1 MSNRVFVTG
10 IGIVSAIG
18 NNVEETLN
26 SIYSLKSGIGEIT
39 HLNTFHKGKLPAA
52 EVKYSDN
59 ELLEMVRLS
68 KFQKPGKSIQF
79 TRTALLGML
88 AAKEALASSKIDP
101 NKTGDMPTG
110 LISANSVGGM
120 DKSEIFYS
128 AFAKA
133 SADESEFLTAHPP
146 APSQREGEGKEPERE
161 FKKERLKDIIT
172 HECADSTEKIA
183 GYLNIKD
190 YITTISTACSSS
202 ANSIM
207 FGARLIKNN
216 FLDRAIVGGTDSLTK
231 FTLNGFNTLMI
242 IDKDKCKPFDENRN
256 GLTLGE
262 GAGFLVLESE
272 KAVALGNKEVLCEL
286 KGWGNTCDAYHQTA
300 SSPEGYG
307 AYLAMKKTIDMSGL
321 SPGDI
326 DYINAHGTGTDNNDL
341 SEGKAIEKL
350 FSSKIPK
357 ISSTKSFTGHTL
369 GATGGIE
376 AVLCVL
382 AIKHKIIFPNLN
394 FSQQMKELS
403 FSPVTKLL
411 KNVEI
416 KNILSNSFGF
426 GGNNT
431 SLIFSRI

>member
-39 HLNTFHKGKLPAA
+39 HLNTFHKGKLPVA

-59 ELLEMVRLS
+59 ELLEKTAPPPAPPQRGVVE
-68 KFQKPGKSIQF
+68 IATQF

-101 NKTGDMPTG
+101 NKTGDMTTG

-133 SADESEFLTAHPP
+133 SVDESKFLADN
-146 APSQREGEGKEPERE
+146 
-161 FKKERLKDIIT
+161 KKGRLKDIIS

-183 GYLNIKD
+183 DYLNIKD
-190 YITTISTACSSS
+190 YITTISTVCSSS

-272 KAVALGNKEVLCEL
+272 KAVAMGNKKVLCEL

-350 FSSKIPK
+350 FFSKIPK

-369 GATGGIE
+369 GAAGGIE

-411 KNVEI
+411 DNVEI
-416 KNILSNSFGF
+416 KNVLSNSFGF